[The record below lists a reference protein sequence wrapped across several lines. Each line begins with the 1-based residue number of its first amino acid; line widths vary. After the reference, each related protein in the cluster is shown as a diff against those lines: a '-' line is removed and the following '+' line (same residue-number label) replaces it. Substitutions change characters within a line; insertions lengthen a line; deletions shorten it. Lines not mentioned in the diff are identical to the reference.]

1 MPNEPWHVK
10 DPWDVERFSYAGLSF
25 HTAYTLPRPLR
36 TYFKIV
42 SDWPGI
48 HGLYWAVKAGDVLYV
63 LGMHEDDTSRVY
75 SYATTPDHLT
85 HASVWRNTKALD
97 AALTKTLKEWIV
109 ADRRF
114 DAAVNDDPEISR
126 VLDQGLET
134 PEAIDE
140 SIDEFSDP
148 AAIRDEVNSIFRPR
162 KKFQH
167 DVGAVV
173 HFVFNSALDSCDSVF
188 STFAE
193 RFGKFAEYHENPKDP
208 SQRFLYRPGSRP
220 DRVLLVAHADTVWQ
234 HSKEQD
240 AQTLMP
246 KTVRDDRYVVRSES
260 PDAGLGADDRAG
272 VAMVWQLATL
282 GHSLLL
288 VDSEEVGMRSSLF
301 LRDKFPKLFDEIQ
314 SSHSFVVQFD
324 RRGSRDFKC
333 YNVGTD
339 EFREYL
345 TNSLPRFKEPN
356 RSSYTDV
363 CVLAQSICGV
373 NLSVGYDHEHQA
385 AEELDLKVWQRNI
398 DLYRRWLSNTQLP
411 RFTR

>member
-109 ADRRF
+109 AGRRF

-148 AAIRDEVNSIFRPR
+148 AAIRDEVNSIFRPAR
-162 KKFQH
+162 R
-167 DVGAVV
+167 
-173 HFVFNSALDSCDSVF
+173 
-188 STFAE
+188 T
-193 RFGKFAEYHENPKDP
+193 
-208 SQRFLYRPGSRP
+208 SR
-220 DRVLLVAHADTVWQ
+220 
-234 HSKEQD
+234 
-240 AQTLMP
+240 
-246 KTVRDDRYVVRSES
+246 VVR
-260 PDAGLGADDRAG
+260 
-272 VAMVWQLATL
+272 
-282 GHSLLL
+282 
-288 VDSEEVGMRSSLF
+288 
-301 LRDKFPKLFDEIQ
+301 LRLK
-314 SSHSFVVQFD
+314 
-324 RRGSRDFKC
+324 
-333 YNVGTD
+333 
-339 EFREYL
+339 
-345 TNSLPRFKEPN
+345 
-356 RSSYTDV
+356 SSY
-363 CVLAQSICGV
+363 CCR
-373 NLSVGYDHEHQA
+373 LSPSPE
-385 AEELDLKVWQRNI
+385 
-398 DLYRRWLSNTQLP
+398 S
-411 RFTR
+411 